1 MRLTPLDV
9 RSHAFRSAWRGFDR
23 TEVKVFLQLVADD
36 YESLAVEA
44 DALRRRV
51 QELEQRV
58 EELARQE
65 GSLRKALVSAQEVSE
80 DLKRTAVREAEMLV
94 AQAEVRAEKI
104 LDQARRRAGRIAA
117 DIREM
122 KLIRSQ
128 IATVVRNSIETHL
141 ALLDSLAEESP
152 EERLIEAKA
161 SYAAEPVEM
170 AVEYREPPSGGA

>member
-9 RSHAFRSAWRGFDR
+9 RTHSFRNAWRGFDR

-36 YESLAVEA
+36 YESLALEA
-44 DALRRRV
+44 EGLRRRV
-51 QELEQRV
+51 GELEERV
-58 EELARQE
+58 AELTREE

-80 DLKRTAVREAEMLV
+80 DLKRTAVREAEMVV

-104 LDQARRRAGRIAA
+104 LDQARRRASRIAS

-128 IATVVRNSIETHL
+128 IASVVRNSIETHL
-141 ALLDSLAEESP
+141 ALLDSLAEETP
-152 EERLIEAKA
+152 EERLLEAKA
-161 SYAAEPVEM
+161 SYVADPVE
-170 AVEYREPPSGGA
+170 VPLEYREPAPGGS